1 MCDNLTV
8 DYIRNKFLKTISN
21 ENVLQIASI
30 FDSNLVRENQEQ
42 FAGFLRL
49 IITNSM
55 KRWELCEKKI
65 SKPLTTELNFEATF
79 QPVTNDS

>member
-8 DYIRNKFLKTISN
+8 DYIRNKFLKTILTIRFDDV

-30 FDSNLVRENQEQ
+30 FESNLVCENQEQ
-42 FAGFLRL
+42 LAEFLRL

-55 KRWELCEKKI
+55 KR
-65 SKPLTTELNFEATF
+65 
-79 QPVTNDS
+79 